1 MVMVTLYSF
10 ISNLYGPRESL
21 GVRPLGVREE
31 EPVPVLEGLELL
43 GDDPREG
50 GAQHAT

>member
-1 MVMVTLYSF
+1 MA
-10 ISNLYGPRESL
+10 NLDGSGESL
-21 GVRPLGVREE
+21 GGGSLGVREE

-50 GAQHAT
+50 GAEHAP